1 MNQCETAG
9 RPHGFGCL
17 RKTFVIHPLGVLAL
31 ACCWA
36 SLSPA
41 QITGL
46 ELTQADNPPGPIDLP
61 GPIDIG
67 LDLPS
72 PPAATIDTPELP
84 RVPPE
89 VIGSGTAEP
98 DESAAESIGEAIQA
112 GESAEVPPLAE
123 ETSRWYMIPWRWLTE
138 GWNNHAELGLDGSS
152 GNARTLAFQ
161 TGVEMKR
168 NTEDYTIAVDFDYR
182 KASNRETTTEDNGR
196 FNIDYDRL
204 LKDSPWSGFGKFGME
219 WDQFKAFDL
228 RVNVNGGL
236 GYYFLRSDAATF
248 ATRFGA
254 GASQEI
260 GAPDDSW
267 KPEAVFGAEAEYQ
280 WNRYHKMKGKFDYF
294 PAWADFSDY
303 RIVTDAAWEILLD
316 DSDNLSL
323 KLAVTDRYDSTPQGA
338 RPNDVYYSL
347 LLLVKF

>member
-1 MNQCETAG
+1 MNPCETRRKPESSDER
-9 RPHGFGCL
+9 RPILIERLIFL
-17 RKTFVIHPLGVLAL
+17 VL

-36 SLSPA
+36 FPSPA
-41 QITGL
+41 QTFGFDPMPAETVPDPIEMGL
-46 ELTQADNPPGPIDLP
+46 SLP
-61 GPIDIG
+61 
-67 LDLPS
+67 L
-72 PPAATIDTPELP
+72 PPAATNDPVALPE
-84 RVPPE
+84 VPPE
-89 VIGSGTAEP
+89 VIGSGAAEP
-98 DESAAESIGEAIQA
+98 DQPAAASIGEAIQA
-112 GESAEVPPLAE
+112 GESAETPPLAE
-123 ETSRWYMIPWRWLTE
+123 ETIDWYMIPWRWLTE

-168 NTEDYTIAVDFDYR
+168 NTDDYTIAVDFDYR
-182 KASNRETTTEDNGR
+182 KASNREVTTEDNGR

-228 RVNVNGGL
+228 RLNVNGGL
-236 GYYFLRSDAATF
+236 GYYFVRSDAATF

-254 GASQEI
+254 GASQEV

-280 WNRYHKMKGKFDYF
+280 VNRYHRMKGKVDYF

-316 DSDNLSL
+316 DTDNLSL